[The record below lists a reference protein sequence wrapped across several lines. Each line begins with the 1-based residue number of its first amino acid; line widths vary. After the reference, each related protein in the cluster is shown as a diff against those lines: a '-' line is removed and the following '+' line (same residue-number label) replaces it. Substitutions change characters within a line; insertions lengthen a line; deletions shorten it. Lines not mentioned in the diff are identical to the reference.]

1 MLMGRKKVETWDL
14 ESRLLYQEW
23 SLKRIAKH
31 YKLTERAVRDKLKDA
46 LRDKEAELMEL
57 EGDVEAI
64 KEALAK

>member
-14 ESRLLYQEW
+14 ESRLLCQEW

-31 YKLTERAVRDKLKDA
+31 YKLTERTVRDKLKDA